1 MEVSEQIQNRRAI
14 EAMRAGV
21 PNQDVVRIMGCSQDK
36 LERTFIKQLEEVR
49 TNFVSGL
56 QSPGMLIAGDFGA
69 GKSHL
74 LEHMQHLALERNFV
88 CSKFVISKETPLY
101 DVSKLYQAAIKSAV
115 APGKIGFALTEIASS
130 LKFNDQGYAEFS
142 KWLNQPGIEICSWFA
157 ATSYLY
163 EYLKGDEEIRDRII
177 RFWSGDKL
185 NLSEL
190 KSWLRK
196 AGQRATYKL
205 DKVTSKELARQR
217 FHFASRLMI
226 AAGYSGW
233 VLLIDEV
240 ELIGR
245 YARMQRARSYAQIAG
260 LLGKVS
266 GTRIP
271 GLTSVMA
278 ITDDFEAAVL
288 DDKMD
293 EEKIPGK
300 LKAHDD
306 ADDLILC
313 SRAETGMRL
322 IRKKLVL
329 QKPNSDMINSTFVKL
344 RTAYEKAYGWLPPA
358 EIVEPDLKAPM
369 RQHVKRG
376 ITIWD
381 LRRLYPDYVPYM
393 VTVPIKIGYH
403 EQSGLRENKE
413 NAASNT

>member
-21 PNQDVVRIMGCSQDK
+21 PNRDVVRIMGCSQDK
-36 LERTFIKQLEEVR
+36 LKGAFIKQLEEVSA
-49 TNFVSGL
+49 NFVSGL

-74 LEHMQHLALERNFV
+74 LEYMQHLALERNFV

-101 DVSKLYQAAIKSAV
+101 DKSKLYQAAIRSAV
-115 APGKIGFALTEIASS
+115 APGKTGFALTEIVNS
-130 LKFNDQGYAEFS
+130 LKFNAPVYGEFS

-157 ATSYLY
+157 ATLYLY
-163 EYLKGDEEIRDRII
+163 QYLKGDEEIRDRII

-185 NLSEL
+185 SLSEL
-190 KSWLRK
+190 KSWLR
-196 AGQRATYKL
+196 RAVEPAAYKL
-205 DKVTSKELARQR
+205 EKITAKELARQR
-217 FHFASRLMI
+217 FHFVSRLMI

-245 YARMQRARSYAQIAG
+245 YSRMQRARSYAQIAG

-266 GTRIP
+266 GTRMP
-271 GLTSVMA
+271 GLTGVMA
-278 ITDDFEAAVL
+278 ITGDYEAAVL
-288 DDKMD
+288 DDKKD

-300 LKAHDD
+300 LKASDD
-306 ADDLILC
+306 ADHLVLC
-313 SRAETGMRL
+313 RQAEKGMGL

-329 QKPNSDMINSTFVKL
+329 QKPDSDMINSTFVKL
-344 RTAYEKAYGWLPPA
+344 RMAYEKAYGWLPPP
-358 EIVEPDLKAPM
+358 EIVEPDFKAPM

-393 VTVPIKIGYH
+393 VTVPIKINYL
-403 EQSGLRENKE
+403 EQIGQGENKE
-413 NAASNT
+413 NAANNT

>member
-1 MEVSEQIQNRRAI
+1 MEISEQIQNRRAI

-36 LERTFIKQLEEVR
+36 LEHAFIKQLEAVPA
-49 TNFVSGL
+49 NFLSGL
-56 QSPGMLIAGDFGA
+56 QSPGMLIAGDFGS

-74 LEHMQHLALERNFV
+74 LEYMQHLALERNFV

-101 DVSKLYQAAIKSAV
+101 DVSKVYQAAIKSAV
-115 APGKIGFALTEIASS
+115 APGKIGFALTEIANS
-130 LKFNDQGYAEFS
+130 LKFNDPVYAEFS
-142 KWLNQPGIEICSWFA
+142 KWLNQPDIGICGWFA
-157 ATSYLY
+157 ATLYLY
-163 EYLKGDEEIRDRII
+163 EYMKGDEEIRDRII

-185 NLSEL
+185 SLSEL
-190 KSWLRK
+190 KSWLRR
-196 AGQRATYKL
+196 AGGQANYKL
-205 DKVTSKELARQR
+205 DKIKAKELARQR
-217 FHFASRLMI
+217 FFFASRLMI

-245 YARMQRARSYAQIAG
+245 YSRMHRARSYAQIAG

-266 GTRIP
+266 ATRMP

-278 ITDDFEAAVL
+278 ITGDYEAAVL

-313 SRAETGMRL
+313 SQAEIGMRL

-329 QKPNSDMINSTFVKL
+329 QKPDSAMINNTFVKL
-344 RTAYEKAYGWLPPA
+344 RMAYEKAYGWLPPP

-381 LRRLYPDYVPYM
+381 LRRLYPDYIPYM
-393 VTVPIKIGYH
+393 VTVPIKINYL
-403 EQSGLRENKE
+403 EQSGLKENKE
-413 NAASNT
+413 NAANNI

>member
-21 PNQDVVRIMGCSQDK
+21 PNRDVVRIMGSSQHK
-36 LERTFIKQLEEVR
+36 LERAFIKQLDEVPA
-49 TNFVSGL
+49 NFLSGL

-74 LEHMQHLALERNFV
+74 LEYMQHLALERNFV

-101 DVSKLYQAAIKSAV
+101 DVARVYQAAVRSAV
-115 APGKIGFALTEIASS
+115 APGKTGFALTEIANSI
-130 LKFNDQGYAEFS
+130 KFDDPGYREFS
-142 KWLNQPGIEICSWFA
+142 KWLNQRDTGICSWFA
-157 ATSYLY
+157 ATLYLY

-185 NLSEL
+185 SLSEL
-190 KSWLRK
+190 KGWLR
-196 AGQRATYKL
+196 RAVEPVPYKL
-205 DKVTSKELARQR
+205 EKMTAKELARQR
-217 FHFASRLMI
+217 FHFVSRLMI

-240 ELIGR
+240 ELVGR
-245 YARMQRARSYAQIAG
+245 YSRMQRARSYAQIAA

-266 GTRIP
+266 AARIP
-271 GLTSVMA
+271 GFTGVMA
-278 ITDDFEAAVL
+278 ITGDYEAAVL
-288 DDKMD
+288 DDKKD
-293 EEKIPGK
+293 EEKIPVK
-300 LKAHDD
+300 LKASDN
-306 ADDLILC
+306 ADDLVLC
-313 SRAETGMRL
+313 SQAEIGMRL
-322 IRKKLVL
+322 IKKKLVL
-329 QKPNSDMINSTFVKL
+329 QKPDSDIINSTFVKL

-358 EIVEPDLKAPM
+358 EIVGPDLKAPM

-393 VTVPIKIGYH
+393 VTVPIKIDYG
-403 EQSGLRENKE
+403 EERDPGPNNEDLAN
-413 NAASNT
+413 NT

>member
-1 MEVSEQIQNRRAI
+1 M
-14 EAMRAGV
+14 
-21 PNQDVVRIMGCSQDK
+21 
-36 LERTFIKQLEEVR
+36 
-49 TNFVSGL
+49 
-56 QSPGMLIAGDFGA
+56 
-69 GKSHL
+69 
-74 LEHMQHLALERNFV
+74 
-88 CSKFVISKETPLY
+88 
-101 DVSKLYQAAIKSAV
+101 
-115 APGKIGFALTEIASS
+115 APGKIGFALTEISNS
-130 LKFNDQGYAEFS
+130 LKFHDPVYAEFS
-142 KWLNQPGIEICSWFA
+142 KWLNQPDIEICSWFA
-157 ATSYLY
+157 ATLYLY

-185 NLSEL
+185 SLSEL
-190 KSWLRK
+190 KSWLRRV
-196 AGQRATYKL
+196 GELATYKL
-205 DKVTSKELARQR
+205 DKITAKQLARQR

-245 YARMQRARSYAQIAG
+245 YSRMQRARSYAQIAG

-266 GTRIP
+266 DTRMP

-278 ITDDFEAAVL
+278 ITGDFEAAVL

-313 SRAETGMRL
+313 RQTEIGMSL
-322 IRKKLVL
+322 IRKKLAL
-329 QKPNSDMINSTFVKL
+329 QKPDSDMINNTFVKL
-344 RTAYEKAYGWLPPA
+344 RTAYDKAYGWLPPA

-393 VTVPIKIGYH
+393 VTIPIKINYR
-403 EQSGLRENKE
+403 EESGLEHNRDDLAN
-413 NAASNT
+413 NT

>member
-1 MEVSEQIQNRRAI
+1 MGVSEQIQNRRAI

-21 PNQDVVRIMGCSQDK
+21 PNQDVVRIMGCSQDR
-36 LERTFIKQLEEVR
+36 LERIFIQQLEEVR
-49 TNFVSGL
+49 ANFVSGL
-56 QSPGMLIAGDFGA
+56 QSPGMLIAGDFGV

-74 LEHMQHLALERNFV
+74 LEYMQHLALERNFV

-101 DVSKLYQAAIKSAV
+101 DVSKVYQAAIKSAM
-115 APGKIGFALTEIASS
+115 APGKIGFALTEIANS
-130 LKFNDQGYAEFS
+130 LKFHDPVYAEFS
-142 KWLNQPGIEICSWFA
+142 KWLNQPDIEICSWFA
-157 ATSYLY
+157 ATLYLY

-185 NLSEL
+185 SLSEL
-190 KSWLRK
+190 KSWLRRV
-196 AGQRATYKL
+196 GELATYKL
-205 DKVTSKELARQR
+205 DKITAKQLARQR

-245 YARMQRARSYAQIAG
+245 YSRMQRARSYAQIAG

-266 GTRIP
+266 DTRMP

-278 ITDDFEAAVL
+278 ITGDFEAAVL

-313 SRAETGMRL
+313 RQTEIGMSL
-322 IRKKLVL
+322 IRKKLAL
-329 QKPNSDMINSTFVKL
+329 QKPDSDMINNTFVKL
-344 RTAYEKAYGWLPPA
+344 RTAYDKAYGWLPPA

-393 VTVPIKIGYH
+393 VTIPIKINYR
-403 EQSGLRENKE
+403 EESGLEHNRDDLAN
-413 NAASNT
+413 NT

>member
-1 MEVSEQIQNRRAI
+1 MEITEQIQNRRAI
-14 EAMRAGV
+14 EAMRSGV

-49 TNFVSGL
+49 VDFVSGL
-56 QSPGMLIAGDFGA
+56 QSPGMLLAGDFGS

-74 LEHMQHLALERNFV
+74 LEYLQHLALERNFV

-101 DVSKLYQAAIKSAV
+101 DKSKLYQAAVKSAV
-115 APGKIGFALTEIASS
+115 APGKIGIVLTEIANS
-130 LKFNDQGYAEFS
+130 LNFHDPDYGEFF

-157 ATSYLY
+157 ATVYLY
-163 EYLKGDEEIRDRII
+163 EQLKGDEEVRDRII

-185 NLSEL
+185 SISEL
-190 KSWLRK
+190 KSWLR
-196 AGQRATYKL
+196 RAVEPAIYKL
-205 DKVTSKELARQR
+205 DKITAKELARQR

-245 YARMQRARSYAQIAG
+245 YSRMQRARSYAQIAG

-266 GTRIP
+266 ATRVP

-278 ITDDFEAAVL
+278 ITGDYEAAVL

-300 LKAHDD
+300 LKASDD
-306 ADDLILC
+306 ADHLVLC
-313 SRAETGMRL
+313 RQAEKGMGL
-322 IRKKLVL
+322 IRKKIVV
-329 QKPNSDMINSTFVKL
+329 QKPDSDMINSTFVKL
-344 RTAYEKAYGWLPPA
+344 RIAYQKAYGWLPPA
-358 EIVEPDLKAPM
+358 EIIGPDLKAPM

-393 VTVPIKIGYH
+393 VTVPMKINYQ
-403 EQSGLRENKE
+403 EESGLGGENE
-413 NAASNT
+413 DAANNS

>member
-1 MEVSEQIQNRRAI
+1 MEISEQIQNRRAI

-21 PNQDVVRIMGCSQDK
+21 PNRDVVRIMGCSQDR
-36 LERTFIKQLEEVR
+36 LEGVFIKQLEAVAA
-49 TNFVSGL
+49 NFLSGL
-56 QSPGMLIAGDFGA
+56 QSPGMLIAGDFGS

-74 LEHMQHLALERNFV
+74 LEYMQHLALERNFV
-88 CSKFVISKETPLY
+88 CSKFVVSKETPLY
-101 DVSKLYQAAIKSAV
+101 DKSRLYQAAVRSAV
-115 APGKIGFALTEIASS
+115 APGKTGFALTEIANS
-130 LKFNDQGYAEFS
+130 LKFQDPGYEEFS
-142 KWLNQPGIEICSWFA
+142 RWLNQPGIEICSWFA
-157 ATSYLY
+157 ATLYLY
-163 EYLKGDEEIRDRII
+163 QYLKGDEEIRDRII

-185 NLSEL
+185 GLSEL
-190 KSWLRK
+190 KGWLR
-196 AGQRATYKL
+196 RAVEPAAYKL
-205 DKVTSKELARQR
+205 EKITAKELARQR

-245 YARMQRARSYAQIAG
+245 YSRMQRARSYAQIAG

-266 GTRIP
+266 ATRMP

-278 ITDDFEAAVL
+278 ITGDYEAAVL

-300 LKAHDD
+300 LKASEN
-306 ADDLILC
+306 ADDLVLC
-313 SRAETGMRL
+313 RQAEKGMGL

-329 QKPNSDMINSTFVKL
+329 QKPGPDMINSTFIKL
-344 RTAYEKAYGWLPPA
+344 RSAYEKAYGWLPPA
-358 EIVEPDLKAPM
+358 EIVGPDLKAPM

-393 VTVPIKIGYH
+393 VTVPIKINYGEEH
-403 EQSGLRENKE
+403 DPGQNNEDVAN
-413 NAASNT
+413 NT

>member
-1 MEVSEQIQNRRAI
+1 MEICEQIQNRRAI

-21 PNQDVVRIMGCSQDK
+21 PNQDVVRIMGCAQEK
-36 LERTFIKQLEEVR
+36 LERTFINQLEEAR
-49 TNFVSGL
+49 ANSASGL
-56 QSPGMLIAGDFGA
+56 QSPGMLIAGDFGS

-74 LEHMQHLALERNFV
+74 LEYFQHLALERNFV

-101 DVSKLYQAAIKSAV
+101 DATKVYQAAIKSAI
-115 APGKIGFALTEIASS
+115 APDKMGFALTEIANS
-130 LKFNDQGYAEFS
+130 LKFNDQGYAEFG
-142 KWLNQPGIEICSWFA
+142 KWLSQPDTGICGWFA
-157 ATSYLY
+157 ATLYLY

-185 NLSEL
+185 SISEL

-196 AGQRATYKL
+196 AGESATYKL
-205 DKVTSKELARQR
+205 DKITAKELALQR
-217 FHFASRLMI
+217 FYFAPRLMI

-240 ELIGR
+240 ELVGR
-245 YARMQRARSYAQIAG
+245 YSRMQRARSYARIAS
-260 LLGKVS
+260 LLGKTS
-266 GTRIP
+266 DTRML

-278 ITDDFEAAVL
+278 ITGDFEAAIL

-293 EEKIPGK
+293 EEKIPGR

-313 SRAETGMRL
+313 SKAEIGMGL

-329 QKPNSDMINSTFVKL
+329 QKPDLEMINGTFVKL
-344 RTAYEKAYGWLPPA
+344 RAAYEKAYAWLPPA

-393 VTVPIKIGYH
+393 VTVPIKINY
-403 EQSGLRENKE
+403 EEESGLEKN
-413 NAASNT
+413 NSDVADNT